1 MASLLHSES
10 RRLYSWW
17 WDSHI
22 SPKNSKWLQEN
33 LTDMDTKVKAMIK
46 LIEEDADSFARRA
59 EMYYRKRPELMKL
72 VEEFYRA
79 YRALAERYD
88 HATGALRQA
97 HHTMAEAFPDQ
108 VPFALADDS
117 PIGSSTIEAEPHTPE
132 VPHPK
137 RALYEPDDL
146 HKDALGLSSS
156 PIHTMTRNGG
166 PSEEFNAETIK
177 KGLKQLNDMF
187 ASSEVLLNHAKFAEG
202 RVRKGLNF
210 QEVDGQEQRL
220 EDGMSHLSTENQNL
234 KTQIASESERAS
246 KAVMQVQTLKEALS
260 KLEVEKEAGLL
271 QYQQSLG
278 KISHLETEVLNAQE
292 SARGLHVQASKAET
306 EIQTLK
312 EMLSK
317 LEAEKEAGLLQYHQ
331 CLERISSLEA
341 KIANA
346 EEGAKNLNERVGKA
360 ETEAQNLKEAI
371 ARLENEKEAAL
382 LQYRE
387 CLEMI
392 SNLEIKISYAEEEAK
407 KLNERAER
415 AETEAQT
422 LKQTLA
428 KLEEEKEAAGLQYK
442 QCLDKISNL
451 ESEASRAQEE
461 AIRLNAEI
469 ETGVAKLRSSEE
481 HRLLLESI
489 NQSLRSE
496 LEALVRKM
504 GMQTQELK
512 GKHEELQ
519 RLLAHIQEEHLHFL
533 QAEAALKTLQ
543 SLHCQSEEEQ
553 RTLAV
558 ELQKAVQVLKD
569 VELQKQS
576 LEDEVQQVKE
586 DNKILKDQNLSSA
599 RSMKS
604 LQDEIFGLKETKG
617 NLEAEVELRLDQ
629 RNALQQE
636 IYCLKEEINDLS
648 RRFLA
653 MMEKIESVGLNP
665 ECFCS
670 AVKNLQDE
678 NLKLKEICD
687 SDRDEKITLLEKLEN
702 MDKILEKNALLENS
716 LSDATAEIE
725 GLREKVKLL
734 DGSCQSLSEEKS
746 ALVAEK
752 AGLVSQLEIMAEKVQ
767 KLLEKSTLLENSLS
781 DVVAELEGSKTKAK
795 SLVESCQSLNG
806 EKSALLSEKES
817 LVSQLQIIQ
826 RRLEELERK
835 CSQLEDKYLG
845 LEKERETTLCQF
857 KELRVSLDLEKQER
871 ANFAESSE
879 TRLAALEKHIH
890 VLQEEDHWRKKEF
903 EEELDRSINTQ
914 VEIFILQR
922 FIQDMEEKNFSLLI
936 ECQKHFEASNLSE
949 ILISELEQEN
959 HKLHV
964 DTKFLSDQIEK
975 LRTGIS
981 EILNSLEVGPDYWSP
996 DMITEDQMLLKNIL
1010 RKIEDRE
1017 CSFLNAQ
1024 DEKQQLSFQN
1034 LVLVT
1039 LLEQM
1044 RLQTANLERERNTID
1059 KEYKLQMEELLML
1072 QNEKHQLLEMNVQLQ
1087 SEIRIREHSEEVLKA
1102 EMEKLQANFSDLQE
1116 AYLVSQNE
1124 NSKLLEE
1131 NGGLRNELSD
1141 LKEERHMLEKENNL
1155 LLGEAFALEN
1165 LSLIFES
1172 FNSEKDVK
1180 LEGFSEDVDCLRG
1193 VNSGLQNEI
1202 RVIEEKLGMVEREK
1216 LHLKESAE
1224 ELETEMSGVKNVN
1237 DQLNHQ
1243 IMTGKN
1249 LLSDKEME
1257 LSDAEQKLRI
1267 TQQENNMLFRDVE
1280 DMKKE
1285 LNESEVRRR
1294 ELEKHILELSK
1305 DKNRQIIEIGCL
1317 NEANWKFESE
1327 LGKLRK
1333 ETLELKS
1340 ARENLSY
1347 ELQESRGEVILLE
1360 ADAEKFYG
1368 DLQMSCVCEA
1378 VLEKKVHELIEALE
1392 ILEGENASKTVE
1404 IEQLSGKLCVLEGDN
1419 GGLKA
1424 ELAAYLPVIVSLRD
1438 SISSLEDRALFQT
1451 KTEPMDVELENRYQ
1465 EKSHGLMCGDHSA
1478 VRPNGASD
1486 LQELLNRVKAIE
1498 KAVVEKERLAVLE
1511 SLDKVKQVAAMK
1523 EIKELK
1529 SRRSALKEKEVQTSK
1544 DIVLQVGGPELRNE
1558 PSDDHLQKTEPE
1570 ISKSRNVLLMKDIP
1584 LDQVSE
1590 QSFYDHGVG
1599 QYGLNKKGNVDTDNE
1614 MLEIWETVEQ
1624 DYSLDLKV
1632 NKGQKL
1638 PSPPAKGETEVE
1650 EQKSEY
1656 PSSELQV
1663 EKELGVD
1670 KLEVSRRVTEPHQ
1683 QGNNRKILLRLASDA
1698 QKLMNLQITLEELKK
1713 KVEMPGKSKNSKD
1726 IDYDSVKGQLQEFEE
1741 AIMQLSDVNGKLM
1754 KSAEENIL
1762 SSNEQSVLEMEETGN
1777 VRRKR
1782 VSEQARRASEK
1793 IGRLQVQ
1800 LQKIQF
1806 DLLKL
1811 DENRSKGKTK
1821 ITDRRLKVLLK
1832 DYLYDSGKSSGKSS
1846 PRRKKAPF
1854 CACVRPATKN

>member
-1 MASLLHSES
+1 MATMLQSES

-33 LTDMDTKVKAMIK
+33 LTDMDVKVKAMIK

-97 HHTMAEAFPDQ
+97 HRTMAEAFPDQ
-108 VPFALADDS
+108 VPFALADDA
-117 PIGSSTIEAEPHTPE
+117 PTGSSTTEVEPHTPE
-132 VPHPK
+132 MSHPI

-156 PIHTMTRNGG
+156 PMHTMKRNGG
-166 PSEEFNAETIK
+166 PSEESDVETSK
-177 KGLKQLNDMF
+177 RGLKQLNDMF
-187 ASSEVLLNHAKFAEG
+187 GSVEVLLNHAKFADG

-220 EDGMSHLSTENQNL
+220 NNGMSHLSTENQNL

-246 KAVMQVQTLKEALS
+246 KAEMEVQTLKEALA

-278 KISHLETEVLNAQE
+278 KISQLETEVLSAQE
-292 SARGLHVQASKAET
+292 SARGLYVQASEAET
-306 EIQTLK
+306 EVQKLK

-346 EEGAKNLNERVGKA
+346 EEGAKNLNEQAGKA
-360 ETEAQNLKEAI
+360 ETEAENLKEAL
-371 ARLENEKEAAL
+371 ARLESEKEAAL
-382 LQYRE
+382 LQYKE

-392 SNLEIKISYAEEEAK
+392 SNLEIKISCTEEEAK
-407 KLNERAER
+407 KLNKRAER
-415 AETEAQT
+415 AETEVQT
-422 LKQTLA
+422 LKQALA
-428 KLEEEKEAAGLQYK
+428 KLEEDKEASALQYK
-442 QCLDKISNL
+442 QCLDRISNL
-451 ESEASRAQEE
+451 ESEAFRAQEE

-469 ETGVAKLRSSEE
+469 ETGVAKLHSSEE

-504 GMQTQELK
+504 GMQTLELK
-512 GKHEELQ
+512 DKHEELQ
-519 RLLAHIQEEHLHFL
+519 RLHTHIQEEHLHFL
-533 QAEAALKTLQ
+533 QAEAALKTMQ

-558 ELQKAVQVLKD
+558 ELQQAVQVLKD
-569 VELQKQS
+569 VELQKQV
-576 LEDEVQQVKE
+576 LEDEVQQIKE
-586 DNKILKDQNLSSA
+586 DNKILKDQNLCSA

-604 LQDEIFGLKETKG
+604 LQEEIFGLKETKG
-617 NLEAEVELRLDQ
+617 KLEMEVELRLDQ

-648 RRFLA
+648 RRLLA
-653 MMEKIESVGLNP
+653 MMEQIESVGLNP
-665 ECFCS
+665 ECLGS

-678 NLKLKEICD
+678 NLKLKEICE

-716 LSDATAEIE
+716 LSDATAELE

-734 DGSCQSLSEEKS
+734 DGSCQSLCEEKS

-752 AGLVSQLEIMAEKVQ
+752 VSLVSQLEIMAEKVQ
-767 KLLEKSTLLENSLS
+767 KLLENNTLLENSLS
-781 DVVAELEGSKTKAK
+781 DVVAELEGSKIKAK
-795 SLVESCQSLNG
+795 SLGESCQSLKS

-817 LVSQLQIIQ
+817 MVSQLQIILQ
-826 RRLEELERK
+826 RLEELECK
-835 CSQLEDKYLG
+835 CTRLEEQYLG
-845 LEKERETTLCQF
+845 LEKERETTLCQV

-879 TRLAALEKHIH
+879 TKLAALEKHVH
-890 VLQEEDHWRKKEF
+890 VLQEEGHWRKQEF

-922 FIQDMEEKNFSLLI
+922 FIRDMEEKNFSLLI
-936 ECQKHFEASNLSE
+936 ECQKHFEDSNLSE

-981 EILNSLEVGPDYWSP
+981 EILNSLEVGPDYWSL
-996 DMITEDQMLLKNIL
+996 DMITEDQTLLKNIL

-1034 LVLVT
+1034 LVLLT
-1039 LLEQM
+1039 LLEQT
-1044 RLQTANLERERNTID
+1044 RLQTANLEHERNTLD
-1059 KEYKLQMEELLML
+1059 EEYKLRTEELLML
-1072 QNEKHQLLEMNVQLQ
+1072 QNEKHELLEMNVQLQ
-1087 SEIRIREHSEEVLKA
+1087 SEIRMREHSEEVLKA
-1102 EMEKLQANFSDLQE
+1102 EMEKLQAKFSDLQE

-1124 NSKLLEE
+1124 NSKLLEG
-1131 NGGLRNELSD
+1131 NGVLTNELSD
-1141 LKEERHMLEKENNL
+1141 MKEERHTLEEENSV

-1165 LSLIFES
+1165 LSLIFEN
-1172 FNSEKDVK
+1172 FNAEKDVK
-1180 LEGFSEDVDCLRG
+1180 LKGFSEDVDCLHG
-1193 VNSGLQNEI
+1193 INSGLQNEK
-1202 RVIEEKLGMVEREK
+1202 RVIEENLIMVEREK
-1216 LHLKESAE
+1216 LHLKESVE
-1224 ELETEMSGVKNVN
+1224 ELESEMNGVRNVN

-1243 IMTGKN
+1243 ITTGKD
-1249 LLSDKEME
+1249 LLYQKEVE

-1267 TQQENNMLFRDVE
+1267 TQSENKTLCRDVE
-1280 DMKKE
+1280 DLKKE
-1285 LNESEVRRR
+1285 LNESEMIRR
-1294 ELEKHILELSK
+1294 ELEKHILELSE
-1305 DKNRQIIEIGCL
+1305 DKNRQTMEIGCL
-1317 NEANWKFESE
+1317 NEANWKFGSE
-1327 LGKLRK
+1327 LCKLR
-1333 ETLELKS
+1333 EENIELKS
-1340 ARENLSY
+1340 AKENLSY
-1347 ELQESRGEVILLE
+1347 ELQENRGEVILLE
-1360 ADAEKFYG
+1360 ADAEEFYRG
-1368 DLQMSCVCEA
+1368 LQMSRVHEA
-1378 VLEKKVHELIEALE
+1378 VLEQKVHELIGALE
-1392 ILEGENASKTVE
+1392 ILEGESASKTVE
-1404 IEQLSGKLCVLEGDN
+1404 IEQLSGKLCVLEGEN

-1438 SISSLEDRALFQT
+1438 SILSLEDHALFQT
-1451 KTEPMDVELENRYQ
+1451 KMEPMDVELENQYH
-1465 EKSHGLMCGDHSA
+1465 EKSHGLMCGNHSA
-1478 VRPNGASD
+1478 ERPNGASD
-1486 LQELLNRVKAIE
+1486 LQELLNRVKVIE
-1498 KAVVEKERLAVLE
+1498 KAVMEERLAVLE
-1511 SLDKVKQVAAMK
+1511 SLDKVKQEAAMK

-1529 SRRSALKEKEVQTSK
+1529 SRSSLKEKEVQTNR
-1544 DIVLQVGGPELRNE
+1544 DIVLQLEGPELGNE
-1558 PSDDHLQKTEPE
+1558 SSDDHPQKTEPE
-1570 ISKSRNVLLMKDIP
+1570 ISKVRNGLLMKDIP

-1599 QYGLNKKGNVDTDNE
+1599 QYGLNKKRNVDTDNE

-1638 PSPPAKGETEVE
+1638 PSAPPKGETEVE
-1650 EQKSEY
+1650 EQRSNC
-1656 PSSELQV
+1656 PSSELQF

-1683 QGNNRKILLRLASDA
+1683 QGNSRKILTRLASDA
-1698 QKLMNLQITLEELKK
+1698 QKLTNLQITLEELKK
-1713 KVEMPGKSKNSKD
+1713 KVEMSGKSKNSKD
-1726 IDYDSVKGQLQEFEE
+1726 IEYGSVKGQLQEFEE
-1741 AIMQLSDVNGKLM
+1741 AIMELSDVNSKLM
-1754 KSAEENIL
+1754 KSAEENLL
-1762 SSNEQSVLEMEETGN
+1762 SSNEKSVLEMEETGN
-1777 VRRKR
+1777 VRRKK
-1782 VSEQARRASEK
+1782 VSEQARRVSEK
-1793 IGRLQVQ
+1793 IGRLQVL

-1811 DENRSKGKTK
+1811 DEHRSKGKTK
-1821 ITDRRLKVLLK
+1821 VTDRRLKILLK
-1832 DYLYDSGKSSGKSS
+1832 DYLYDSGKSSS
-1846 PRRKKAPF
+1846 PRRKKTPF